1 MTAAAII
8 PARLASSRFPEKIIA
23 STTGRPLVQHVV
35 DRVKLCRRIDQI
47 VVAADHPR
55 IADALKPFGTK
66 VLLTDPA
73 HPSGTDRIA
82 EACRQIDASIIV
94 NVQGDEPEIEPALV
108 DRLVDRMLDTN
119 ERMATAAV
127 PFPADEDVRDPNR
140 VKVVVDHSGCALYF
154 SRSPIP
160 YDRDE
165 QVKRGEIASPW
176 LLHLGLYA
184 YRRDF
189 LIDYASWKPTTLERL
204 ERLEQLRAVE
214 HGVRIGVVIADRAA
228 GGIDTP
234 EQYNA
239 FVRRFT
245 QG

>member
-1 MTAAAII
+1 VIAAAII

-23 STTGRPLVQHVV
+23 SSTGRPLVQHVV
-35 DRVKLCRRIDQI
+35 DRVKLCHRIDQI

-55 IADALKPFGTK
+55 IVDALKPFGTR
-66 VLLTDPA
+66 VILTDPN

-82 EACRQIDASIIV
+82 EACHQIDAGVIV
-94 NVQGDEPEIEPALV
+94 NVQGDEPEIEPTLI
-108 DRLVDRMLDTN
+108 DQLVDRMARTN
-119 ERMATAAV
+119 EPMATAAV
-127 PFPADEDVRDPNR
+127 RFPPGEDVRDPNR
-140 VKVVVDHSGCALYF
+140 VKVVVDDAGCALYF

-160 YDRDE
+160 CDRDN
-165 QVKRGEIASPW
+165 QVKRGEIPPPW

-184 YRRDF
+184 YRREF
-189 LIDYASWKPTTLERL
+189 LIDFASWKPTTLERL

-214 HGVRIGVVIADRAA
+214 HGVRIGVVIADHAA

-234 EQYNA
+234 EQYAA
-239 FVRRFT
+239 FVHRFT